1 MQRMKL
7 TCPFT
12 GVEFEGFKET
22 SLGKFFYANPLKH
35 EMSSVN
41 YDSATNSITISLDDF
56 AHVETVA
63 PDEATDILMISRQ
76 RMSQIVND
84 GVIPAHEIG
93 GKTVLKLK
101 DVLDYKESRKPGRP
115 RKAE

>member
-12 GVEFEGFKET
+12 GIEFEGFKEP
-22 SLGKFFYANPLKH
+22 SLEKFFYANPLNH
-35 EMSSVN
+35 EMSSVK
-41 YDSATNSITISLDDF
+41 YDSATNSIVISLDDF
-56 AHVETVA
+56 SYVETVT

-76 RMSQIVND
+76 RIYKIIND
-84 GVIPAHEIG
+84 NVIPAHMIA
-93 GKTVLKLK
+93 GKPVLKL
-101 DVLDYKESRKPGRP
+101 DEVLNYKENRKPGRP

>member
-22 SLGKFFYANPLKH
+22 SLGKFFYANPLNH
-35 EMSSVN
+35 EMTSVK
-41 YDSATNSITISLDDF
+41 YDSATNSITINLEDF
-56 AHVETVA
+56 AHVETVT

-76 RMSQIVND
+76 RMSQIVNEN
-84 GVIPAHEIG
+84 VIPAHIVA
-93 GKTVLKLK
+93 GKPVLKLSQ
-101 DVLDYKESRKPGRP
+101 VLDYKENRKPGRP

>member
-12 GVEFEGFKET
+12 GVEFEGFKEP
-22 SLGKFFYANPLKH
+22 SLGKFFYANPLEH
-35 EMSSVN
+35 EMKSVKF
-41 YDSATNSITISLDDF
+41 DPITNSITISLDDF
-56 AHVETVA
+56 AHVETVT

-76 RMSQIVND
+76 RMYKIVNEN
-84 GVIPAHEIG
+84 VIPCHIVA
-93 GKTVLKLK
+93 GKPVLVLSQ
-101 DVLDYKESRKPGRP
+101 VLDYKQNRKPGRP